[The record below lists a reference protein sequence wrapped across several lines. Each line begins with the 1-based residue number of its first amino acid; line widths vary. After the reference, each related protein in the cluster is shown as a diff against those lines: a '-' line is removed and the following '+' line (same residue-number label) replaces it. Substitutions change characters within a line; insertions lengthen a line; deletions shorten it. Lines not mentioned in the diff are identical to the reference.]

1 MVYFQ
6 VKAAVGRIQRLVT
19 LFHHRWAV
27 PVLAELQRGK
37 GAKLVTLVQRL
48 GAGRDV
54 LRPTLDRLIE
64 HGWVV
69 RNSGYGHPLRP
80 EYVLSRSGKR
90 IAPACA
96 RLWQTLRRS
105 DLTGPGLKKWSLPVA
120 WVLERS
126 GGRFGDAKQMLPGIT
141 SRALTLALK
150 TLQEAG
156 LVRREVVD
164 GYPPRPRY
172 HLTPRGRRLVPLVG
186 GL

>member
-1 MVYFQ
+1 M
-6 VKAAVGRIQRLVT
+6 GRIQRLVT

-120 WVLERS
+120 WVLEIS
-126 GGRFGDAKQMLPGIT
+126 GGRFGDAKRMLPGIT

-150 TLQEAG
+150 TLQEAR
-156 LVRREVVD
+156 LVRREIVD

-172 HLTPRGRRLVPLVG
+172 HLTPRGRRLVPLVE